1 MKDLT
6 ACSIQE
12 ARTALDTKQCTALE
26 LAEAHLAHIE
36 KEDPSIHAFLEVYD
50 DVREQ
55 ARKADERIQ
64 AGSTSLL
71 TGIPIALKDNI
82 LKKGKRASSGSKMLE
97 GYVAS
102 YDSTVVEKL
111 SSAGAVFVGRTN
123 MDEFA
128 LGSSTENSAFGPTK
142 NPHDITRV
150 PGGTSGGSAAAVSA
164 RMVLGALGSDTG
176 GSIRQPAALCGVVGL
191 KPTYGRVS
199 RFGLMAAAS
208 SLDQIG
214 PLARSV
220 DDAEALFSVI
230 RGHDQKDSTSFPQGT
245 YIERTLKKR
254 IGVPRSFLE
263 QGVDR
268 DVLARFEESLAA
280 LIREGYEV
288 VDVEVPRLNAS
299 LAAYY
304 IVNPAEVSTN
314 LARYDGVRYGFS
326 KESPSVLETYMQT
339 RGEGFGKEAR
349 RRLLVGA
356 FVLSA
361 GYADAYYRKA
371 EAVRTLLRDDFNAV
385 FEQVDVIATPTTPAP
400 AFKLGEKED
409 PLAMY
414 AADIFTVPVNLA
426 GVPAISVPA
435 GTLDR
440 DGVALPVGMQYIAA
454 HGQEDTLFT
463 VARALEKA
471 SL

>member
-6 ACSIQE
+6 TYSLRE
-12 ARTALDTKQCTALE
+12 AREALDNKECTALE
-26 LAEAHLAHIE
+26 LAEAHLARIE
-36 KEDPSIHAFLEVYD
+36 KEDPAIHAFLEVYD

-64 AGSTSLL
+64 AGSADLL

-102 YDSTVVEKL
+102 YDAAVVEKL
-111 SSAGAVFVGRTN
+111 DSAGAVCVGRTN

-142 NPHDITRV
+142 NPHDTTRV

-164 RMVLGALGSDTG
+164 HMVLGALGSDTG

-220 DDAEALFSVI
+220 DDAEALFAAI
-230 RGHDQKDSTSFPQGT
+230 RGHDNRDSTSFTQGT
-245 YIERTLKKR
+245 YIDRPLKKR
-254 IGVPRSFLE
+254 VGVPRSFLE

-280 LIREGYEV
+280 LMREGYEV
-288 VDVEVPRLNAS
+288 VDVEVPRLDAS

-326 KESPSVLETYMQT
+326 TESPSVLETYMET
-339 RGEGFGKEAR
+339 RGQGFGKEAR

-371 EAVRTLLRDDFNAV
+371 EAVRSLLRDDFNAV
-385 FEQVDVIATPTTPAP
+385 FDSVDVIATPTTPAP

-463 VARALEKA
+463 VARTLEKA

>member
-1 MKDLT
+1 MELHGMTIEK
-6 ACSIQE
+6 AHAGFKSGE
-12 ARTALDTKQCTALE
+12 FTALDLTRAYIENIKTKNGE
-26 LAEAHLAHIE
+26 LN
-36 KEDPSIHAFLEVYD
+36 AFLEIFVD
-50 DVREQ
+50 AEDQ
-55 ARKADERIQ
+55 AKRADEMIKK
-64 AGSTSLL
+64 GEIKPL
-71 TGIPIALKDNI
+71 TGVPVALKDNI

-102 YDSTVVEKL
+102 YDAAVVEKL
-111 SSAGAVFVGRTN
+111 DSAGAVCVGRTN

-142 NPHDITRV
+142 NPHDTTRV

-164 RMVLGALGSDTG
+164 HMVLGALGSDTG

-220 DDAEALFSVI
+220 DDAEALFAAI
-230 RGHDQKDSTSFPQGT
+230 RGHDNRDSTSFTQGT
-245 YIERTLKKR
+245 YIDRPLKKR
-254 IGVPRSFLE
+254 VGVPRSFLE

-280 LIREGYEV
+280 LMREGYEV
-288 VDVEVPRLNAS
+288 VDVEVPRLDAS

-326 KESPSVLETYMQT
+326 KESPSVLETYMET
-339 RGEGFGKEAR
+339 RGQGFGKEAR

-371 EAVRTLLRDDFNAV
+371 EAVRSLLRDDFNAV
-385 FEQVDVIATPTTPAP
+385 FDSVDVIATPTTPAP

-463 VARALEKA
+463 VARTLEKA